1 MGGHGMVTRSATGEG
16 HHDKVTAKAAAEA
29 KSAAEAKAKKI
40 ADAKAALAALVAE
53 EGSTTNPSLRLDQL
67 RDLR

>member
-16 HHDKVTAKAAAEA
+16 HHEVTAKAAAAEA

-53 EGSTTNPSLRLDQL
+53 EGGFDDEPKPAARPTP
-67 RDLR
+67 